1 MGRSGPVAKNYFPF
15 QHIAIECSIAHNSFF
30 FSFSIHQQIDYK
42 PGMAKTDFAN
52 KYRDLVGQE
61 VRTVGEAFEEFTAI
75 LGTPV
80 NALYKSM
87 VSDIV
92 GTTHLITVNAR
103 FKRDAIWSLGMVS
116 ALDLL
121 FKNYP
126 EVDIRERIQTALFQ
140 ATGLDEDTIR
150 AEAASISSWAEGKT
164 KDEIATALRGEGDS
178 PVAKIAAAAKGDEFW
193 MYSRFFGLGLVKMM
207 EIVGVEQNADET
219 YPVMEEWM
227 GKALDKPFFTACVS
241 NILCVPF
248 NALHQSLLLWT
259 LSSSHIFVVS
269 FNPQFQNFGRVQSD
283 SDLYFKIKGKL
294 DMMET
299 MMKEIEIRE
308 KKRMAERLEAKA
320 EAALKKAERDAEF
333 AAVEAADKE
342 EKAEEVEA

>member
-1 MGRSGPVAKNYFPF
+1 MKIESAALILALAASASAFAPANVPTSVRSNTVSLNILKDDVDKAELDKALGR
-15 QHIAIECSIAHNSFF
+15 E
-30 FSFSIHQQIDYK
+30 IDYK
-42 PGMAKTDFAN
+42 PGMAQTEFAN
-52 KYRDLVGQE
+52 KYRNLVGE
-61 VRTVGEAFEEFTAI
+61 PVRTVGEAFAEFTAI
-75 LGTPV
+75 LGSPV

-103 FKRDAIWSLGMVS
+103 FRKDPIWSLGIVS

-126 EVDIRERIQTALFQ
+126 EPEMRDKVQTALFTS
-140 ATGLDEDTIR
+140 TGLDEAEIR
-150 AEAASISSWAEGKT
+150 AEAQSIADWAQGKT
-164 KDEIATALRGEGDS
+164 KDDIAAALRGEGDS
-178 PVAKIAAAAKGDEFW
+178 PVAQIAKAAKADEFW

-207 EIVGVEQNADET
+207 EIIGVEQNADDT

-227 GKALDKPFFTACVS
+227 GKSLDKPFFTAC
-241 NILCVPF
+241 
-248 NALHQSLLLWT
+248 
-259 LSSSHIFVVS
+259 
-269 FNPQFQNFGRVQSD
+269 SD
-283 SDLYFKIKGKL
+283 SDLYFKVKGKL

-333 AAVEAADKE
+333 KAVEAADIE
-342 EKAEEVEA
+342 EKVEEKEATPFFAGEE

>member
-1 MGRSGPVAKNYFPF
+1 MKTESAALFLALAASATAFAPSGMSAVRSNSVSLNILKDEVEKSELDKALGR
-15 QHIAIECSIAHNSFF
+15 E
-30 FSFSIHQQIDYK
+30 IDYK
-42 PGMAKTDFAN
+42 PGKAQTAFAN

-61 VRTVGEAFEEFTAI
+61 VRTVGEAFEEFTEI
-75 LGTPV
+75 LGSPV
-80 NALYKSM
+80 NPLYKSM

-103 FKRDAIWSLGMVS
+103 FKRDAIWSLGMMS

-126 EVDIRERIQTALFQ
+126 EAGAGAKIQSALFE
-140 ATGLDEDTIR
+140 ASGLDEDAIR
-150 AEAASISSWAEGKT
+150 SEAASISSWVEGKS
-164 KDEIATALRGEGDS
+164 KDEISAALRGEGDS
-178 PVAKIAAAAKGDEFW
+178 SVAKIASAAKADEFW

-207 EIVGVEQNADET
+207 ETVGIEQNADET

-227 GKALDKPFFTACVS
+227 GKSLDKPFFTAC
-241 NILCVPF
+241 N
-248 NALHQSLLLWT
+248 
-259 LSSSHIFVVS
+259 
-269 FNPQFQNFGRVQSD
+269 D
-283 SDLYFKIKGKL
+283 SDLYFKIKNKL

-308 KKRMAERLEAKA
+308 KKRMAERLENKA

-333 AAVEAADKE
+333 AAVAAADKE
-342 EKAEEVEA
+342 EKEAKVEEKEAQPFFADDE

>member
-1 MGRSGPVAKNYFPF
+1 MKIESATLFLALAASATAFAPSGMSAVRSNSVSLNILKDDVEKAELDKALGR
-15 QHIAIECSIAHNSFF
+15 E
-30 FSFSIHQQIDYK
+30 IDYK

-52 KYRDLVGQE
+52 KYRDLVGQK

-207 EIVGVEQNADET
+207 DIVGVEQNADET

-227 GKALDKPFFTACVS
+227 GKALNKPFFTAC
-241 NILCVPF
+241 
-248 NALHQSLLLWT
+248 
-259 LSSSHIFVVS
+259 
-269 FNPQFQNFGRVQSD
+269 SD

>member
-1 MGRSGPVAKNYFPF
+1 MKIEVAAVFLAVTASASAFVPVTNTAAGRSNTVSLNILKDDVEKAELDKALGR
-15 QHIAIECSIAHNSFF
+15 E
-30 FSFSIHQQIDYK
+30 IDYK
-42 PGMAKTDFAN
+42 PGQAQTAFAKE
-52 KYRDLVGQE
+52 YSSLVGKK
-61 VRTVGEAFEEFTAI
+61 VRTVGEAFSEFTAL
-75 LGTPV
+75 LGSPV

-92 GTTHLITVNAR
+92 GTTHLITVDAR
-103 FKRDAIWSLGMVS
+103 FKKDAIWSLGIIS

-126 EVDIRERIQTALFQ
+126 EVDMREKIQSSLFE
-140 ATGLDEDTIR
+140 ATGLDEAEIR
-150 AEAASISSWAEGKT
+150 AEAKSISDWAQGKS
-164 KDEIATALRGEGDS
+164 KDEIAAALRGEGDS
-178 PVAKIAAAAKGDEFW
+178 TVAQIASAAKSNEFW

-227 GKALDKPFFTACVS
+227 GKALDKPFYTAC
-241 NILCVPF
+241 
-248 NALHQSLLLWT
+248 
-259 LSSSHIFVVS
+259 
-269 FNPQFQNFGRVQSD
+269 SD

-333 AAVEAADKE
+333 KAVEAADKAESSE
-342 EKAEEVEA
+342 EKEATPFFAGGEE

>member
-1 MGRSGPVAKNYFPF
+1 
-15 QHIAIECSIAHNSFF
+15 
-30 FSFSIHQQIDYK
+30 
-42 PGMAKTDFAN
+42 MAKTDFAN
-52 KYRDLVGQE
+52 KYRDLVGE
-61 VRTVGEAFEEFTAI
+61 KVRTVGEAFEEFTAI

-103 FKRDAIWSLGMVS
+103 FKRDAIWSLGMIS

-126 EVDIRERIQTALFQ
+126 EVEIGARIQTALFQ

-150 AEAASISSWAEGKT
+150 AEAASIASWAEGKT

-227 GKALDKPFFTACVS
+227 GKALDKPFYTACVS
-241 NILCVPF
+241 NILCVLF
-248 NALHQSLLLWT
+248 NYLYQSLSLWT
-259 LSSSHIFVVS
+259 LGCSHFLSSRSIRIPIIY
-269 FNPQFQNFGRVQSD
+269 ND
-283 SDLYFKIKGKL
+283 SGMCSLTATCISRSRASL
-294 DMMET
+294 
-299 MMKEIEIRE
+299 I
-308 KKRMAERLEAKA
+308 
-320 EAALKKAERDAEF
+320 
-333 AAVEAADKE
+333 
-342 EKAEEVEA
+342 

>member
-1 MGRSGPVAKNYFPF
+1 MKIESAALILALAASASAFAPANVPTFVRSNTVSLNILKDDVDKAELDKALGR
-15 QHIAIECSIAHNSFF
+15 E
-30 FSFSIHQQIDYK
+30 IDYK
-42 PGMAKTDFAN
+42 PGMAQTEFAN
-52 KYRDLVGQE
+52 KYRNLVGE
-61 VRTVGEAFEEFTAI
+61 PVRTVGEAFAEFTAI
-75 LGTPV
+75 LGSPV

-103 FKRDAIWSLGMVS
+103 FRKDPIWSLGIVS

-126 EVDIRERIQTALFQ
+126 EPEMRDKVQSALFTS
-140 ATGLDEDTIR
+140 TGLDEAEIR
-150 AEAASISSWAEGKT
+150 AEAQSIADWAQGKT
-164 KDEIATALRGEGDS
+164 KDDIAAALRGEGDS
-178 PVAKIAAAAKGDEFW
+178 PVAQIAKAAKADEFW

-207 EIVGVEQNADET
+207 EIIGVEQNADDT

-227 GKALDKPFFTACVS
+227 GKSLDKPFFTAC
-241 NILCVPF
+241 
-248 NALHQSLLLWT
+248 
-259 LSSSHIFVVS
+259 
-269 FNPQFQNFGRVQSD
+269 SD
-283 SDLYFKIKGKL
+283 SDLYFKVKGKL

-333 AAVEAADKE
+333 KAVEAADIE
-342 EKAEEVEA
+342 EKVEEKEATPFFAGEE